1 MFSILVSL
9 GQWVH
14 VCLFTHLYPC
24 LSVLI
29 MDISYLTNRSRKSV
43 HRQEHAPNLPVQRS
57 GQPLNCRC
65 PFYRV
70 QFSQNRP
77 NYRIRKNH
85 TLWCGFVVD
94 DTRLELVTSR
104 TSSGCATSCANRPG
118 GDKRDRTADLL
129 NAIQAKIPY
138 FRASAR
144 FHSS

>member
-29 MDISYLTNRSRKSV
+29 MDTSYHTNRSRKSV

-70 QFSQNRP
+70 QFNPPPDRCHQDNFRTVILSP
-77 NYRIRKNH
+77 NIGYDI
-85 TLWCGFVVD
+85 LQ
-94 DTRLELVTSR
+94 TSVK
-104 TSSGCATSCANRPG
+104 SLG
-118 GDKRDRTADLL
+118 
-129 NAIQAKIPY
+129 
-138 FRASAR
+138 
-144 FHSS
+144 